1 MRDFFH
7 ALPHLRHRRN
17 HLIHRALR
25 GLHNIHVIIR
35 QRGEIQPRSRDL
47 LRADANLLNQRLQ
60 ADGHVAHGTAKG
72 VNIGAQKRH
81 AGEIASR
88 NARADFR
95 ERLQIGKHVLQRH
108 AERVAFRPFP
118 HVMRQRAGGDVL
130 GDAGNFLQI
139 VGRLH
144 EHAAQ

>member
-47 LRADANLLNQRLQ
+47 LRADANLL
-60 ADGHVAHGTAKG
+60 D
-72 VNIGAQKRH
+72 
-81 AGEIASR
+81 
-88 NARADFR
+88 
-95 ERLQIGKHVLQRH
+95 
-108 AERVAFRPFP
+108 
-118 HVMRQRAGGDVL
+118 
-130 GDAGNFLQI
+130 
-139 VGRLH
+139 
-144 EHAAQ
+144 

>member
-1 MRDFFH
+1 M
-7 ALPHLRHRRN
+7 
-17 HLIHRALR
+17 
-25 GLHNIHVIIR
+25 
-35 QRGEIQPRSRDL
+35 
-47 LRADANLLNQRLQ
+47 Q
-60 ADGHVAHGTAKG
+60 ADGHVAHGAAKG

-81 AGEIASR
+81 AGEIAPR

-95 ERLQIGKHVLQRH
+95 ERLQIGKHILQRH